1 MSVKYSE
8 EYLKTLENMTEEQ
21 RAYDL
26 EQNKKCVEQSKINLY
41 NERIKAI
48 RNKRDELLSKSDYY
62 FNVPDIQ
69 INDEKKEKLL
79 KYRQELR
86 DFPDKIKDEI
96 LYIDDKEIK
105 MVLTSIDDLLEYLP
119 KM

>member
-1 MSVKYSE
+1 MSIKYSE
-8 EYLKTLENMTEEQ
+8 EYLKSLENMTEEQ
-21 RAYDL
+21 RIYDL
-26 EQNKKCVEQSKINLY
+26 EQMNKSVVQSRINLY

-48 RNKRDELLSKSDYY
+48 RNKRDELLAKSDYY

-86 DFPDKIKDEI
+86 DFPDKIKNEI

-105 MVLTSIDDLLEYLP
+105 MVLTPTDELLEYLP
-119 KM
+119 KL